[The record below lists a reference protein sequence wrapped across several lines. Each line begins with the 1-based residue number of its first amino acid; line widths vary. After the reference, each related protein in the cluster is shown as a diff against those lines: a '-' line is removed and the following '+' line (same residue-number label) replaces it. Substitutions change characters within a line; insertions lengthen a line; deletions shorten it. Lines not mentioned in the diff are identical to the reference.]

1 MIFQLS
7 VLGHAQ
13 NGQELVICVVDVA
26 AGNIVQ
32 SSHHV
37 KNSGLETFTNVDLA
51 MAQILMILIFI
62 ILVDHFIMVSE
73 CVG

>member
-37 KNSGLETFTNVDLA
+37 KNAGLETFTNVD
-51 MAQILMILIFI
+51 
-62 ILVDHFIMVSE
+62 
-73 CVG
+73 